1 MLSQDQLRGVIYGQA
16 VGDALGLG
24 TEFLSKSEVDEYYP
38 QGLHRYAHIVQDGHR
53 SRWVRGDWTDDTDQ
67 MLCIFDSLL
76 ERQRL
81 DIQDIARRIYQW
93 ATHGGMGIGMTVLSV
108 LQAPQFLRD
117 PHAAARLVWE
127 DSGRCV
133 AANGAVMRTAI
144 LGVWHYDQPERV
156 MWQAEQVCKITHY
169 DPRCVASCVA
179 VSCLISAF
187 LQGQSDTN
195 ALIAEA
201 LDKAALY
208 DPLAKEYVDATIDE
222 PLEALDLDEGLNPG
236 ETNRIG
242 YTLKALGAGLW
253 ALRHAT
259 SFADGITQVI
269 HEGGDADTNAAV
281 VGALLGAKFGF
292 VGIQMNGF
300 LSLHMVTSWS
310 NGLHDRWHCCEYIHL
325 H

>member
-1 MLSQDQLRGVIYGQA
+1 MFSQDQLRGVIYGQA

-24 TEFLSKSEVDEYYP
+24 TEFLSKSEVAEYYP
-38 QGLHRYAHIVQDGHR
+38 QGLHHYTDIVQDGHR

-76 ERQRL
+76 EQQQL
-81 DIQDIARRIYQW
+81 DIQDIAGRIYQW

-117 PHAAARLVWE
+117 PHAAARLVWKN
-127 DSGRCV
+127 SGRRG

-144 LGVWHYDQPERV
+144 LGVWQYDQPEQV

-179 VSCLISAF
+179 VSWLISAF
-187 LQGQSDTN
+187 LRGHRDTN
-195 ALIAEA
+195 ALMAEA
-201 LDKAALY
+201 LDKVALY
-208 DPLAKEYVDATIDE
+208 DLSVSEYVDAIIDQ

-236 ETNRIG
+236 EPNRIG
-242 YTLKALGAGLW
+242 YTLTALGAGLW

-281 VGALLGAKFGF
+281 AGALLGAKFGF
-292 VGIQMNGF
+292 AGIPDEWVSELAYGDELEQRITR
-300 LSLHMVTSWS
+300 LVSL
-310 NGLHDRWHCCEYIHL
+310 L
-325 H
+325 